1 MADYRYNLDI
11 DVRSQGIKETRQ
23 QIEQLKKDLAEAK
36 KQGRTKDFLKD
47 DLNGVFK
54 DAKSLKDVIKQVE
67 NSLDKL
73 AQKGN
78 SLTIRDL
85 AEFNN
90 DLRKAGVNVNN
101 LDRYLE
107 SMGKQGVKSIGKLS
121 NATYDLG
128 IQVDKIDD
136 KFSKLGNQ
144 IQHEIVD
151 NIVMAGFNAMG
162 SAIDRAIY
170 FTKDLNRTLTDIQV
184 VSGKSAEDMA
194 EFARQSNEAAK
205 ALGSTT
211 DEFANSA
218 LIFYQQGGYTEQEVR
233 KLAEATTV
241 AANITRQSTDIVA
254 DQLTALIN
262 AFGVQTEDVMSDVVD
277 VFANIGAVS
286 GSNFEE
292 LATATQKFAS
302 QAKTAGYEGAEGI
315 QEMGA
320 QIATVVETTRQSAD
334 SIGIGFKTILSRI
347 QGIKDAGGEM
357 DSKLVKSLTH
367 LNRELA
373 EIGAKQFEIFDEYGD
388 LRGADELIKD
398 LGDTWMLYGDQ
409 LSEAT
414 KKYVMQEVAGVEQA
428 SRLAALFDNWDR
440 YLEILDE
447 AQNSQGVALQQQL
460 IFMDSIDAKA
470 AGLRTEFESMI
481 MSLNVEGIVKTFY
494 DGMINIAKS
503 IGDVIS
509 QTSEW
514 GESLAKVFGMSEEL
528 GSTLGAW
535 VPLIG
540 VATAAFNKFAAGAVA
555 ARIAVGSSQKSYISA
570 LTQDIKDAEGSAKQI
585 KQIQLDIAR
594 SSGYEK
600 AQQYEKIQQKIIDNG
615 RKELALWEKV
625 EQITGES
632 KDELKKR
639 NAELNEAN
647 AKLGEYRDKLTLI
660 RDVKNNVTDQTKTL
674 EEITSKLPDHI
685 KEQIRLQDILN
696 NGVTTRADKEKE
708 IAEALKTQES
718 HAEGTI
724 TRQQDKIDSLESG
737 TLDEETRERIANAEA
752 IEAENTALQN
762 RAKNIE
768 NESKALSKT
777 KAVIGAVAAAS
788 LGLTQIGAGALELLE
803 EGSNKSLG
811 FAKILTGVGTTI
823 LTLLSTITTA
833 MASSSVAWV
842 AALAPFMPWIAG
854 AFVAIG
860 GLITLLGGFKSEAEK
875 VAEANAE
882 ITKTFTEQ
890 KSRID
895 AVKSS
900 IDGVKESYETLAETG
915 ANAQEILASGDQELI
930 DKYLEYANTVADV
943 APELV
948 QGYDD
953 QGRAIIDL
961 AGSYDKL
968 TESIRE
974 QEQSNYA
981 MMASNV
987 DGFATELATNYK
999 MASNEIDAAVQKQK
1013 NLQSQLKS
1021 AMKSG
1026 DTNKIKDINA
1036 DLLAVNTTIAEQKQI
1051 LSDTSALVN
1060 ANLVQPFFKSNETII
1075 KWNETF
1081 KGKTIETQ
1089 NGLVSLNSS
1098 INGVVLNTQRL
1109 YDLVQAGDAEGIS
1122 QLFVNAERSM
1132 EAFGTSIEAA
1142 GDDADAL
1149 LQKFFE
1155 MPMYMQQTGM
1165 ALQGVFGDQ
1174 INVLNDFSEQLD
1186 AIVSGTQSATEA
1198 FDINAESLAKIRV
1211 RDLEA
1216 QIDELNDEYEGL
1228 TAIMR
1233 SGASLTMEQSERY
1246 GELTEMLE
1254 DAKDEFE
1261 NYTEAIEEGTEAQLI
1276 NKEAMEEI
1284 LEVLEDTPEGYN
1296 KILDSMNEMFDESG
1310 NLMEEHVDSYRQMYT
1325 ELIDEDAQWYD
1336 TQIASNAE
1344 VSKWLQD
1351 ELGIRAGKFTT
1362 YQELLTEAERLG
1374 VADRLTLMT
1383 TEQQE
1388 ATRLKIESD
1397 NAKRTSDA
1405 LTAIDQINNAI
1416 AVGQN
1421 TTSVYSA
1428 MREAGYSM
1436 WQSIMLQGAS
1446 CADNLV
1452 NIWNGFLNAIDGI
1465 VYNIKVM
1472 FADMWNDIIAGWNSL
1487 PSFITDLF
1495 GGKAETVSVK
1505 KPTKRTTN
1513 YKGNTTALLNK
1524 YEQQQNKK
1532 DIANK
1537 INPIDMPNLKPQGIP
1552 NKTSG
1557 NKPNKVKPNTSAN
1570 SSGGKDKDKGKGNKG
1585 KGNKKEDKDVKDAEL
1600 DLDPLYEY
1608 ERALELLGNEMDILK
1623 AKEKDLFGKDLIAN
1637 LQEQNTLLNKKLQI
1651 LKSESTV
1658 IDKQMASQ
1666 QKLLGTKGFKFD
1678 ENGMIS
1684 NYNEMIEKLTNEA
1697 NSKTGEAKEQAIA
1710 DLEQIKKTVKD
1721 YDKLLTDTSAKLKE
1735 DMIKVQQEIQ
1745 ENYQQQIEIVVDVQL
1760 DLSEAY
1766 EKMYDFQQKFN
1777 EGFDKSSESLENME
1791 EYAQSLMGDLKTME
1805 DAISK
1810 ISKDTNLTQKQK
1822 NELLEKLIDEYMD
1835 AAENLDEVIKEM
1847 GEKIT
1852 EGLEEG
1858 LELIEETAEGYEK
1871 IKDYAEEYADILR
1884 EIYGPAAKDEIIA
1897 LYDIQLEASQGMLDA
1912 LKEQQKLAQSY
1923 VDALE
1928 PGTEEWKAA
1937 KKELDEI
1944 NAEIGSTTLGLL
1956 DLMREKM
1963 EAFFE
1968 LSREALEKDI
1978 FGGSL
1983 DDVEDAWDRIN
1994 NQQDKYVTTAEKVNK
2009 IGKLQAQIQEEIAKT
2024 DDPRKKAQL
2033 QKFID
2038 TELKALKEK
2047 DKLTE
2052 KEVERAEK
2060 LYILTLKQQALENQQ
2075 MTAMMARLV
2084 RDEAGNWSY
2093 EYVQDIGKVNEAQKE
2108 LSDAL
2113 EDLMNSDKE
2122 NLKENQEEML
2132 DLYKQYFDDLEKLQ
2146 DKAMAGEFASP
2157 EDFNAAVDALN
2168 KGFTNQL
2175 EQLNKEQESLLQ
2187 NMTQSSMAYLFDM
2200 YKQNGGQLGIFS
2212 EQTEGIIG
2220 GLVGALQSGNIS
2232 WTDIIKG
2239 NYDLISQQ
2247 LGITKEEAESAIE
2260 EMTNAI
2266 TEDFN
2271 TSNEAIKKDYD
2282 DLKKKVEEATTDMK
2296 KAFEDYFKGVSDTM
2310 NTQKDAINNL
2320 NTALGQQK
2328 EQINKVTEAVNKE
2341 ADEIKNNLIPSYN
2354 ALKNKYNQEVN
2365 PEVQKFVQGLKD
2377 SITELKNNNT
2387 AITGSKG
2394 LNEALGK
2401 LQAEYAKS
2409 KNSANSLI
2417 GDSTSG
2423 LKGVE
2428 KKALDAYN
2436 KITTLTGS
2444 VTSRSISNTKS
2455 AISGVDSAIG
2465 GVNSSLAGMSS
2476 KASTA
2481 VSGVISQL
2489 NRIPSK
2495 KETTITLYTRDKVKS
2510 KKRTGQGNDHTEF
2523 ISYNGFKK
2531 YGSYNALE
2539 VGQYAYFKSGGY
2551 TGDWSKSEGLKF
2563 DSDGGKL
2570 AVLHQKEMVLNQ
2582 QDTKNLL
2589 DAVKI
2594 NRDLF
2599 SNLLATPKSIP
2610 QNISNF
2616 DGGDTIYQIDNIE
2629 LPNVNDV
2636 TKFLEELKNLPN
2648 RAIQYKYSK
2657 KTY

>member
-36 KQGRTKDFLKD
+36 AQGKTKDFLKN
-47 DLNGVFK
+47 DLNGIFK
-54 DAKSLKDVIKQVE
+54 DAKSLRDVIKQVE
-67 NSLDKL
+67 SSLDKL
-73 AQKGN
+73 AQKGD
-78 SLTIRDL
+78 SITIKDL

-101 LDRYLE
+101 LDKYLE
-107 SMGKQGVKSIGKLS
+107 SMGKQGVKSLGQLS
-121 NATYDLG
+121 KSTYDLG
-128 IQVDKIDD
+128 IQVDKVDD
-136 KFSKLGNQ
+136 KFSKLGDQ

-151 NIVMAGFNAMG
+151 NVVMAGFNAMG
-162 SAIDRAIY
+162 NAIDRAIY

-241 AANITRQSTDIVA
+241 ASNITRQATDVVA

-262 AFGVQTEDVMSDVVD
+262 AFGVSTEDVMSDVVD
-277 VFANIGAVS
+277 VFANIGAIS

-302 QAKTAGYEGAEGI
+302 QAKIAGYEGAQGI

-347 QGIKDAGGEM
+347 QGVKDAGGEI

-367 LNRELA
+367 LNNELSQ
-373 EIGAKQFEIFDEYGD
+373 IGAKQFEVFDEYGD

-398 LGDTWMLYGDQ
+398 LGDTWMVYGDQ

-460 IFMDSIDAKA
+460 IYMDSIDAKA
-470 AGLRTEFESMI
+470 AGLRTEFENMI
-481 MSLNVEGIVKTFY
+481 MSLNIEGIMKVFY
-494 DGMINIAKS
+494 DGMTNAAEAVGHLIE
-503 IGDVIS
+503 
-509 QTSEW
+509 QTSDF
-514 GESLAKVFGMSEEL
+514 GGMLANISGVSEKL
-528 GSTLGAW
+528 GSTIGAW
-535 VPLIG
+535 VPIIG
-540 VATAAFNKFAAGAVA
+540 VASLAFNKFAAGMVA
-555 ARIAVGSSQKSYISA
+555 TRLAVGKSQSSYIGA
-570 LTQDIKDAEGSAKQI
+570 LRQDVKEAEGAAKQI
-585 KQIQLDIAR
+585 KQVQLDIAK
-594 SSGYEK
+594 SSGYSK
-600 AQQYEKIQQKIIDNG
+600 AQEYEAIQQKIIDNG
-615 RKELALWEKV
+615 RKELQLWEDI
-625 EQITGES
+625 QRITKES
-632 KDELKKR
+632 QGDIKKR
-639 NAELNEAN
+639 NLELQEIGKQLLDA
-647 AKLGEYRDKLTLI
+647 RDKLGSI
-660 RDVKNNVTDQTKTL
+660 RSASRELTDQTKTL
-674 EEITSKLPDHI
+674 EQITSKLPDSV
-685 KEQIRLQDILN
+685 KQQIDLQRILN
-696 NGVTTRADKEKE
+696 NEVTTRAEKE
-708 IAEALKTQES
+708 QEILNALKNQES
-718 HAEGTI
+718 HAEGNITTLENQRRTKEGGTI
-724 TRQQDKIDSLESG
+724 DQ
-737 TLDEETRERIANAEA
+737 ETRERIATAEA
-752 IEAENTALQN
+752 IEAENIALEN
-762 RAKNIE
+762 RAQNIE
-768 NESKALSKT
+768 NENQALKRT

-788 LGLTQIGAGALELLE
+788 LGLSQIGGGLLDLLK
-803 EGSNKSLG
+803 EGSNKGLAFAQVISGIGVSILSLLPSIMAVETG
-811 FAKILTGVGTTI
+811 IIAAFAPF
-823 LTLLSTITTA
+823 A
-833 MASSSVAWV
+833 PWV
-842 AALAPFMPWIAG
+842 AAAAI
-854 AFVAIG
+854 AIG
-860 GLITLLGGFKSEAEK
+860 GLITLMGGFKSEAEK

-895 AVKSS
+895 EVKSS

-930 DKYLEYANTVADV
+930 DKYIEYANTVANV

-1122 QLFVNAERSM
+1122 QLFINAERSM
-1132 EAFGTSIEAA
+1132 EAFGASIEAA

-1165 ALQGVFGDQ
+1165 ALQGIFGDQ
-1174 INVLNDFSEQLD
+1174 INVLDDFSEQLD

-1198 FDINAESLAKIRV
+1198 FDINAESLAKVRV
-1211 RDLEA
+1211 RDLA
-1216 QIDELNDEYEGL
+1216 VQIDELNDEYESL
-1228 TAIMR
+1228 TAIMS
-1233 SGASLTMEQSERY
+1233 SGASLTAEQSERY

-1254 DAKDEFE
+1254 GAKDELE
-1261 NYTEAIEEGTEAQLI
+1261 DYIEAIEEGTEAQLI

-1296 KILDSMNEMFDESG
+1296 KILDSMKEMFDESG

-1325 ELIDEDAQWYD
+1325 ELIDEDAKWYD

-1344 VSKWLQD
+1344 VSQWLQD
-1351 ELGIRAGKFTT
+1351 ELGIRAGEFTT

-1388 ATRLKIESD
+1388 AARLKIEAD

-1405 LTAIDQINNAI
+1405 LTSIDQINNAV

-1452 NIWNGFLNAIDGI
+1452 NVWNGFLNAIDGI
-1465 VYNIKVM
+1465 VYNVKVM
-1472 FADMWNDIIAGWNSL
+1472 FADMWNDILAGWNSL

-1495 GGKAETVSVK
+1495 GGKAEMKTVK

-1513 YKGNTTALLNK
+1513 YKGNTTSLLNK
-1524 YEQQQNKK
+1524 YEQQQNKE
-1532 DIANK
+1532 DISNK
-1537 INPIDMPNLKPQGIP
+1537 INPIKMPSLKPQVTP
-1552 NKTSG
+1552 SKTPG
-1557 NKPNKVKPNTSAN
+1557 KKPDKVKPNTSAN
-1570 SSGGKDKDKGKGNKG
+1570 GSGGKDKDKGKGDKD
-1585 KGNKKEDKDVKDAEL
+1585 KDKDVKDAEL

-1608 ERALELLGNEMDILK
+1608 EKALELLGNEMDILK

-1678 ENGMIS
+1678 ESGMIS
-1684 NYNEMIEKLTNEA
+1684 NYNEMIEKLTNAA

-1721 YDKLLTDTSAKLKE
+1721 YDKLLTDTSAKLRE

-1745 ENYQQQIEIVVDVQL
+1745 ENYQQQIEIVVNVQL

-1766 EKMYDFQQKFN
+1766 KKMYDFQQKFN
-1777 EGFDKSSESLENME
+1777 EGFDKTSESLENMGD
-1791 EYAQSLMGDLKTME
+1791 YAQSLMGDLQTME

-1822 NELLEKLIDEYMD
+1822 NELLEKLIDEYMS
-1835 AAENLDEVIKEM
+1835 ASENLDEVIKEM

-1852 EGLEEG
+1852 ESLEEG

-1871 IKDYAEEYADILR
+1871 IKDYAEEYADILK

-1994 NQQDKYVTTAEKVNK
+1994 KQQDKYVSTSEKVNK

-2024 DDPRKKAQL
+2024 NDPKKKAQL

-2038 TELKALKEK
+2038 EELKSLKEK

-2060 LYILTLKQQALENQQ
+2060 LYLLTLKQQALETQQ

-2093 EYVQDIGKVNEAQKE
+2093 EYVQDVTKVNEAQKE
-2108 LSDAL
+2108 LSDGL

-2132 DLYKQYFDDLEKLQ
+2132 DLYQQYFDDLEKLQ
-2146 DKAMAGEFASP
+2146 EKAMAGEFDSP

-2168 KGFTNQL
+2168 KNFADQL
-2175 EQLNKEQESLLQ
+2175 AQLNKEQEGLLQ
-2187 NMTQSSMAYLFDM
+2187 NMTQSSLAYLFNM

-2212 EQTEGIIG
+2212 QQTEGVIG
-2220 GLVGALQSGNIS
+2220 GLLGALENGNLS

-2239 NYDLISQQ
+2239 NYDLISEQ
-2247 LGITKEEAESAIE
+2247 LGITKEEAKSAIE
-2260 EMTNAI
+2260 EMTQSI

-2271 TSNEAIKKDYD
+2271 KSNEAIKKDYD
-2282 DLKKKVEEATTDMK
+2282 DLNKKVQESTTSMK
-2296 KAFEDYFKGVSDTM
+2296 KAFEDYFNGVSSTM
-2310 NTQKDAINNL
+2310 NTQKDAIKNL
-2320 NTALGQQK
+2320 NNALGQQK
-2328 EQINKVTEAVNKE
+2328 EQIDKVTESINKE
-2341 ADEIKNNLIPSYN
+2341 ANEIKNNLIPSYN
-2354 ALKNKYNQEVN
+2354 ALKNKYNNEVN
-2365 PEVQKFVQGLKD
+2365 PEVQEFVNKLKD
-2377 SITELKNNNT
+2377 SINQLKNNNT

-2401 LQAEYAKS
+2401 LQAEYVKS

-2428 KKALDAYN
+2428 KKAQDAYN
-2436 KITTLTGS
+2436 KITTLTGTTTARS
-2444 VTSRSISNTKS
+2444 VSNTKS
-2455 AISGVDSAIG
+2455 AINGVDGAIS
-2465 GVNSSLAGMSS
+2465 GVNSSLAGMTS

-2489 NRIPSK
+2489 NKIPSK

-2510 KKRTGQGNDHTEF
+2510 KQRTGQGNDHTEF
-2523 ISYNGFKK
+2523 VSYNGLKK

-2599 SNLLATPKSIP
+2599 SNLLATPKSVP
-2610 QNISNF
+2610 QNISNI
-2616 DGGDTIYQIDNIE
+2616 DSGDTIYQIDNIE